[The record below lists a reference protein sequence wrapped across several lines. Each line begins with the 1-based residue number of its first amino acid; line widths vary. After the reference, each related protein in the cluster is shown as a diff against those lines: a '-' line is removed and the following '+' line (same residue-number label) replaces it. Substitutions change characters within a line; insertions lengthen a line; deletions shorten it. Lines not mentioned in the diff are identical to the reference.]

1 MPRANWK
8 GHLKLGEMAC
18 AVALY
23 TAASTSERISF
34 NLLNRK
40 TGHRVHREFIDSETG
55 KPVEHDD
62 QVKGYAISENDF
74 VMLEP
79 EEVAA
84 AVPDSDKMLVM
95 DTFLPCGEIDDVY
108 LDKPYYLAPADAA
121 SRDVF
126 ALVRAALSQKKV
138 AAIARTVLFR
148 RLRTVLIRP
157 HGDGLVAFTLNY
169 DYEVRPAQEAFA
181 DLPDIDLKGEMLDL
195 AAHII
200 NTKKGVFDPAAFDD
214 RYEAALGEVIKAKIE
229 GRKIRKP
236 PEPERGKVID
246 LMEALRQSAE
256 AAGKGTGKRKAGS
269 TEKEKGK
276 TDAGKA
282 ASGAEAKTSPV
293 KKSSPA
299 RKTGRTRD
307 KAEGRGA
314 ARSPARKAG

>member
-34 NLLNRK
+34 NMLNRK
-40 TGHRVHREFIDSETG
+40 TGHRVHREFVDSETG

-95 DTFLPCGEIDDVY
+95 DTFLPCGEVDDVY
-108 LDKPYYLAPADAA
+108 LDKPYYLAPADDA

-126 ALVRAALSQKKV
+126 ALVRDALARRKV

-181 DLPDIDLKGEMLDL
+181 DLPEITLKGEMLDL

-200 NTKKGVFDPAAFDD
+200 DTKKGVFDPAAFDD

-236 PEPERGKVID
+236 PQPERGKVID
-246 LMEALRQSAE
+246 LMEALRQSA
-256 AAGKGTGKRKAGS
+256 AAGKGSAKGKSRGTQKGKASTGKARSAAQ
-269 TEKEKGK
+269 K
-276 TDAGKA
+276 TADRTK
-282 ASGAEAKTSPV
+282 
-293 KKSSPA
+293 
-299 RKTGRTRD
+299 KTGRA
-307 KAEGRGA
+307 KAKADGQGA